1 MVTNTD
7 SACARY
13 YSHRKTSGRGS
24 ETHCIYI
31 DICTNQVTAKEGWF
45 YGVVWLVLVVLHT
58 LERFK
63 SFKYAN
69 YGCRWWMRQPQA
81 TPLSQVLNRSTVH
94 CYGVCPQAIVQ
105 VGYTPWFGLYTSC
118 TTSACNLHV
127 YIHAHPSYRHISLW
141 NSLPLTF
148 LIRSSSHVIITIFP
162 KLVSWRSSWVVW
174 GVLTLIV
181 HLLEGRY

>member
-1 MVTNTD
+1 MVTD

-13 YSHRKTSGRGS
+13 YSHRKTRGREIGNAL
-24 ETHCIYI
+24 HIYWHLYHG
-31 DICTNQVTAKEGWF
+31 CTFLTNQVTAKEVWF
-45 YGVVWLVLVVLHT
+45 YSVVWLVLVVLHT
-58 LERFK
+58 LEQFK

-69 YGCRWWMRQPQA
+69 YGCRWWMRWRQA

-105 VGYTPWFGLYTSC
+105 VSYTPWFGLYASC
-118 TTSACNLHV
+118 TTLACNLHV
-127 YIHAHPSYRHISLW
+127 YIHAHPSYRDVSLW

-162 KLVSWRSSWVVW
+162 KLVLWRSSWVV
-174 GVLTLIV
+174 
-181 HLLEGRY
+181 